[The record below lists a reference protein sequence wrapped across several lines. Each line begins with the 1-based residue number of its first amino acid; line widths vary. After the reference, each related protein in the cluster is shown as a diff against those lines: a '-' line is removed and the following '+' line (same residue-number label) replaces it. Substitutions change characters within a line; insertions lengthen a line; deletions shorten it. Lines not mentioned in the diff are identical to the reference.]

1 MHKGAISAGIQST
14 SRMFYHDCPRDT
26 SMLEKETKRIL
37 DEKTYLKGSHFTLSS
52 QINKDQWKS
61 ANILRNEN
69 QTVNGGPGKEVNLS
83 DVRNK
88 MKQSN
93 IQMDNDKKYGDYKGI
108 SSTS

>member
-14 SRMFYHDCPRDT
+14 SRMFYHDNNSRDT
-26 SMLEKETKRIL
+26 ALLEKEAKRIL
-37 DEKTYLKGSHFTLSS
+37 DEKTYLKGSHFSLSS

-83 DVRNK
+83 
-88 MKQSN
+88 
-93 IQMDNDKKYGDYKGI
+93 
-108 SSTS
+108 